1 MKRILLITA
10 FLFSYVFVQAQPEK
24 LTLFFKLSDYFLKR
38 HVYKGLVNYKYS
50 RDNSREIDLLQKTI
64 AEIDLSS
71 ASDSERKAF
80 MINAYNLLVIY
91 QVTQNYPLAKPLDK
105 EGFFDVTTFA
115 IAGEQLTLNQLE
127 SKMIAEFKDPRF
139 HFVLACAAMSCPKL
153 YNLAYK
159 PDNLEQLME
168 ERTSLALNDKDFT
181 RVNASTNQISLCK
194 IFEWYKK
201 DFEMEG
207 TTIEFVNKYL
217 DSKISTNYRVSYYEY
232 DWTLNE
238 RKGK

>member
-1 MKRILLITA
+1 
-10 FLFSYVFVQAQPEK
+10 
-24 LTLFFKLSDYFLKR
+24 
-38 HVYKGLVNYKYS
+38 
-50 RDNSREIDLLQKTI
+50 
-64 AEIDLSS
+64 
-71 ASDSERKAF
+71 
-80 MINAYNLLVIY
+80 
-91 QVTQNYPLAKPLDK
+91 
-105 EGFFDVTTFA
+105 
-115 IAGEQLTLNQLE
+115 
-127 SKMIAEFKDPRF
+127 MIAEFKDPRF

-159 PDNLEQLME
+159 PDNLEKLME

-181 RVNASTNQISLCK
+181 RVNTSANQISLSK